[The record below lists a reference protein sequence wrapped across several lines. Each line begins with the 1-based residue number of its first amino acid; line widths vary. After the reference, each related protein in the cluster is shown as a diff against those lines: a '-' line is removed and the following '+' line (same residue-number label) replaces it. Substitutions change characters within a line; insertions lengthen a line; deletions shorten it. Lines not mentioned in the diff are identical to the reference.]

1 MDMVLVKTPNGALAP
16 ADEEARALIEKLK
29 AAKAHFGEFSR
40 LNFPGDECAAV
51 PATVVGRAERKLPR
65 GVSLKDSGRFAA
77 KKRVAGKD
85 YYIGT
90 FDTVE
95 DAERAYMEFSP

>member
-1 MDMVLVKTPNGALAP
+1 
-16 ADEEARALIEKLK
+16 
-29 AAKAHFGEFSR
+29 
-40 LNFPGDECAAV
+40 
-51 PATVVGRAERKLPR
+51 LPR